1 MKNKNLLV
9 YGGFYLTIVLISF
22 ILISG
27 IDTLRSDNINQNKIV
42 LNN

>member
-22 ILISG
+22 VLILG
-27 IDTLRSDNINQNKIV
+27 VETLRNNNINNNILV